1 MHGRSWLEFLY
12 WSGWAA
18 LFSFLADE
26 RLLAYGACGCVSRDA
41 ARSMP
46 KRIALCTR
54 ERANYWR
61 SIIFVLTNTHNL
73 LLSILMLTAI
83 QHRHACPHEIHYFAA
98 KHSVHTTHRRTVPYL
113 PLRSRTYHIR
123 NTLCLLIVC
132 WRKATGDQTIFIEP
146 QGYPGQQI
154 VYMAM

>member
-1 MHGRSWLEFLY
+1 MHWRSWLELLY

-54 ERANYWR
+54 E
-61 SIIFVLTNTHNL
+61 SEQIIGVPSFCTNEYTQSAAEYFNAH
-73 LLSILMLTAI
+73 SM
-83 QHRHACPHEIHYFAA
+83 HRYACPHEIHYFAA

-123 NTLCLLIVC
+123 DTLCLLIVC
-132 WRKATGDQTIFIEP
+132 WRKATGDQTIFIE
-146 QGYPGQQI
+146 QFNLI
-154 VYMAM
+154 ILRSRLS